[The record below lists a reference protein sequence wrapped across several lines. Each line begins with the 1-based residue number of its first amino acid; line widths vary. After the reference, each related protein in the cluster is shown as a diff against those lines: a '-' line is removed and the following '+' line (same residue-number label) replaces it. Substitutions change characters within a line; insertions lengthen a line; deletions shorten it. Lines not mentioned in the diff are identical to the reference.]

1 MKRCKGFSNAIET
14 MMDLVRQSVLVLV
27 LIGGVLLLWEI
38 PHHEGNALSHK
49 DHVPQ
54 LRTNLPSYEV
64 QMFLKH
70 ISTRL
75 PNYREEF
82 QQAGEQTGIPWVLLA
97 SMAYQESK
105 WNRHAI
111 SPTGV
116 RGLMMLTRST
126 ASDLGIKNRLDPKKS
141 IAGGARYLAKL
152 YKRLPK
158 AIQSPDERMHLA
170 LASYNVG
177 LGHVRDARLLS
188 RKLGKNPNLWEDIKE
203 VLPLLA
209 QKQYYRQL
217 PHRYARG
224 WEPVQYVSRIR
235 EYRKILDQVIKHEN
249 KAPLVE
255 V

>member
-1 MKRCKGFSNAIET
+1 MVSRSNLCET
-14 MMDLVRQSVLVLV
+14 MLDLAKQSILVV
-27 LIGGVLLLWEI
+27 ILIGGVLLLCEI
-38 PHHEGNALSHK
+38 PHNEGNTLSHK
-49 DHVPQ
+49 DRVPQ

-75 PNYREEF
+75 PNYQEEF

-105 WNRHAI
+105 WNRNAI

-158 AIQSPDERMHLA
+158 AIQNQEDRMYFA

-188 RKLGKNPNLWEDIKE
+188 RKLGKNPNLWKDIKE

-235 EYRKILDQVIKHEN
+235 EYRKILDQVVKHGN
-249 KAPLVE
+249 NTPPVE
-255 V
+255 I